1 MNARC
6 LAVIAALSVSTT
18 AAGDGEVL
26 FKQHNCSACHAVAS
40 KSVGPALI
48 DIAARYRGDKGA
60 QARMEGKTRNGGAG
74 SFGSMPMPATA
85 RSVSDADIRTMVAWI
100 LNQK

>member
-48 DIAARYRGDKGA
+48 DIAARYRGD
-60 QARMEGKTRNGGAG
+60 
-74 SFGSMPMPATA
+74 
-85 RSVSDADIRTMVAWI
+85 
-100 LNQK
+100 